1 MLDQEVYVM
10 KYDTRGALKRVSLA
24 AAVLACMT
32 TAGWAATVGPVTDPI
47 GVLTIPKGAPI
58 VIGGMWV
65 ISGPDTALGTDSKRG
80 AEIAFKEAGDK
91 ILGHPIKF
99 LVEDDQCNAEGGQ
112 TAATKL
118 AANPAMVAV
127 LGSACS
133 SVCTPGAPILWKQ
146 GIVELGTACSAPSL
160 TAADR
165 KPEYDGFV
173 RTIFS
178 DIDQGA
184 SDAKYLYNALKVR
197 KIVTVHDGSP
207 YAQQLTVVTA
217 TNFTKL
223 GGTVL
228 SQEAIAPTDVDMHPL
243 LTRIATEKPDAIYF
257 PVFVAGAAQIL
268 RQAKE
273 TPGLEKA
280 ALIGGGSL
288 MAPDMITAAG
298 AAIVGFRIAYPDVSD
313 EAMGKGYPKFIEAYK
328 KAYGE
333 GPISGFH
340 GQAYDAAELLMKAIQ
355 KVAVDKDG
363 VVYIGR
369 KALRDAVFATKF
381 DGVSGPIACDAH
393 GECGAFKPAV
403 YEYTNADAKT
413 FKIGVNPKKIWP

>member
-1 MLDQEVYVM
+1 MLLRTLAVQPM
-10 KYDTRGALKRVSLA
+10 ALA
-24 AAVLACMT
+24 GAVLIAVGPLAQAAQ
-32 TAGWAATVGPVTDPI
+32 TAGPVTDEI
-47 GVLTIPKGAPI
+47 GVITVAKGAPI
-58 VIGGMWV
+58 TIGGMWV
-65 ISGPDTALGTDSKRG
+65 LSGADTALGTDSKRG
-80 AEIAFKEAGDK
+80 AEIAFANAGRK
-91 ILGHPIKF
+91 VVGHGIKF
-99 LVEDDQCNAEGGQ
+99 VVEDDQCNAEGGQ

-118 AANPAMVAV
+118 AATPGIVGV

-133 SVCTPGAPILWKQ
+133 SVCTPAAPILWKQ
-146 GIVELGTACSAPSL
+146 GIVELGTACSAPAL

-165 KPEYDGFV
+165 KPQYDGFV

-184 SDAKYLYNALKVR
+184 ADAKYLYDGLKAR

-217 TNFTKL
+217 TNFGKL

-243 LTRIATEKPDAIYF
+243 LTRVATEKPDALYF

-268 RQAKE
+268 RQVKD
-273 TPGLEKA
+273 TPGLEKT

-288 MAPDMITAAG
+288 MAPDMIKAAG
-298 AAIVGFRIAYPDVSD
+298 AAVVGFRIAYPDVSP
-313 EAMGKGYPKFIEAYK
+313 EAMGKTYPQFIEQYK

-340 GQAYDAAELLMKAIQ
+340 GQAYDAAELLMKAID
-355 KVAVDKDG
+355 KVAKTDANG
-363 VVYIGR
+363 ATYIGR

-393 GECGAFKPAV
+393 GECGEFKPAV
-403 YEYTNADAKT
+403 YEYTSSDAST
-413 FKIGVNPKKIWP
+413 FAIGKNPKKIYP

>member
-1 MLDQEVYVM
+1 MSRWNIL
-10 KYDTRGALKRVSLA
+10 TIAFIGGALA
-24 AAVLACMT
+24 AI
-32 TAGWAATVGPVTDPI
+32 TAPTVTQAAPPKDELGVVTI
-47 GVLTIPKGAPI
+47 QKGAPI
-58 VIGGMWV
+58 VVGGMWV
-65 ISGPDTALGTDSKRG
+65 ISGADTALGTDSKRG
-80 AEIAFKEAGDK
+80 AEIAFKNAGNK

-99 LVEDDQCNAEGGQ
+99 QVEDDQCNSEGGLA
-112 TAATKL
+112 AATKL
-118 AANPAMVAV
+118 ASVPNIVAV

-133 SVCTPGAPILWKQ
+133 SVCTPAAPILWKQ

-165 KPEYDGFV
+165 KPQYDGFV

-184 SDAKYLYNALKVR
+184 ADAKYLYTVLKAK

-217 TNFTKL
+217 NNFTKL

-243 LTRIATEKPDAIYF
+243 LTRVATEKPDALYF

-273 TPGLEKA
+273 IPGLEKTG
-280 ALIGGGSL
+280 LVGGGSL
-288 MAPDMITAAG
+288 MAPDMIKAAG
-298 AAIVGFRIAYPDVSD
+298 AAIVGFRIAYPDVSP
-313 EAMGKGYPKFIEAYK
+313 EAMGKTYPKFLEEYK

-355 KVAVDKDG
+355 KVAKTEGDTI
-363 VVYIGR
+363 YIGR

-393 GECGAFKPAV
+393 GECGEFKPAV
-403 YEYTNADAKT
+403 YEYTNADPAT
-413 FKIGVNPKKIWP
+413 FAIGKNPKKIWP

>member
-1 MLDQEVYVM
+1 MSQRSRSTLTIALVC
-10 KYDTRGALKRVSLA
+10 GALAAIAVPTVTRA
-24 AAVLACMT
+24 AAPKDEL
-32 TAGWAATVGPVTDPI
+32 
-47 GVLTIPKGAPI
+47 GVVTIPKGAPI
-58 VIGGMWV
+58 VVGGMWV
-65 ISGPDTALGTDSKRG
+65 ISGADTALGTDSKRG
-80 AEIAFKEAGDK
+80 AEIAFKDAGNK

-99 LVEDDQCNAEGGQ
+99 LVEDDQCNSEGGLA
-112 TAATKL
+112 AATKL

-133 SVCTPGAPILWKQ
+133 SVCTPAAPILWKA

-165 KPEYDGFV
+165 KPAYDGFV

-184 SDAKYLYNALKVR
+184 ADAKYLYTVLKAK

-243 LTRIATEKPDAIYF
+243 LTRVATEKPDAIYF

-273 TPGLEKA
+273 TPGLEKTG
-280 ALIGGGSL
+280 LVGGGSL
-288 MAPDMITAAG
+288 MAPDMIQAAG
-298 AAIVGFRIAYPDVSD
+298 TAIVGFRIAYPDVSP
-313 EAMGKGYPKFIEAYK
+313 EAMGKTYPRFLEEYK

-355 KVAVDKDG
+355 KVAVTDPSG
-363 VVYIGR
+363 VTYIGR

-393 GECGAFKPAV
+393 GECGEFKPAV
-403 YEYTNADAKT
+403 YEYTNADPKT
-413 FKIGVNPKKIWP
+413 FTIGKNPKKIWP

>member
-1 MLDQEVYVM
+1 MLHRILALLPIAIAGAVVM
-10 KYDTRGALKRVSLA
+10 TSGSLA
-24 AAVLACMT
+24 Y
-32 TAGWAATVGPVTDPI
+32 AATAGPVTDEL
-47 GVLTIPKGAPI
+47 GVVAIPKGAPI
-58 VIGGMWV
+58 TVGGMWV
-65 ISGPDTALGTDSKRG
+65 LSGADTALGTDSKRG
-80 AEIAFKEAGDK
+80 AEIAFKDAGNK

-99 LVEDDQCNAEGGQ
+99 TLEDDQCNAEGGLA
-112 TAATKL
+112 AATKL
-118 AANPAMVAV
+118 ASIPNIVGV

-133 SVCTPGAPILWKQ
+133 SVCTPAAPILWKQ

-165 KPEYDGFV
+165 KPAYDGFV

-184 SDAKYLYNALKVR
+184 ADAKYIYTTLKAK

-243 LTRIATEKPDAIYF
+243 LTRVATEKPDVLYF

-273 TPGLEKA
+273 IPGLEKT

-288 MAPDMITAAG
+288 MAPDMIKAAG
-298 AAIVGFRIAYPDVSD
+298 AAIVGFQIAYPDLTP
-313 EAMGKGYPKFIEAYK
+313 EAMGKGYNKFIDEYK

-340 GQAYDAAELLMKAIQ
+340 AQAYDAAELLMKAIE
-355 KVAVDKDG
+355 KVAKTEG
-363 VVYIGR
+363 GTIYIGR

-381 DGVSGPIACDAH
+381 EGVSGPIECDAH
-393 GECGAFKPAV
+393 GECGKFHPAV
-403 YEYTNADAKT
+403 YEYTNADVKT
-413 FKIGVNPKKIWP
+413 FSIGTNPKKVYP

>member
-1 MLDQEVYVM
+1 MLLRRLAVQPLALA
-10 KYDTRGALKRVSLA
+10 GAALIALA
-24 AAVLACMT
+24 SPAQAAQ
-32 TAGWAATVGPVTDPI
+32 TAGPVTDEI
-47 GVLTIPKGAPI
+47 GVVTVPKGAPI
-58 VIGGMWV
+58 TIGGMWV
-65 ISGPDTALGTDSKRG
+65 LSGADAALGTDSKRG
-80 AEIAFKEAGDK
+80 AEIAFTGAGNK
-91 ILGHPIKF
+91 VAGHPIKF
-99 LVEDDQCNAEGGQ
+99 TVEDDQCNAEGGQ

-118 AANPAMVAV
+118 ASVPGVVGV

-133 SVCTPGAPILWKQ
+133 SVCTPAAPILWKQ

-165 KPEYDGFV
+165 KPQYDGFV

-184 SDAKYLYNALKVR
+184 ADAKYLYEGLKAR

-217 TNFTKL
+217 TNFTKM

-243 LTRIATEKPDAIYF
+243 LTRVATEKPDALYF

-268 RQAKE
+268 RQVKD
-273 TPGLEKA
+273 TPGLEKT

-288 MAPDMITAAG
+288 MAPDMIKAAG
-298 AAIVGFRIAYPDVSD
+298 ATVVGFRIAYPDVSP
-313 EAMGKGYPKFIEAYK
+313 EAMGKTYPQFLEQYK

-340 GQAYDAAELLMKAIQ
+340 GQAYDAAELLLKAIDQ
-355 KVAVDKDG
+355 VAKTDASG
-363 VVYIGR
+363 ATYIGR
-369 KALRDAVFATKF
+369 KALRDAIFSIKF
-381 DGVSGPIACDAH
+381 DGVSGPIACDTH
-393 GECGAFKPAV
+393 GECGEFKPAV
-403 YEYTNADAKT
+403 YEYTSSDAST
-413 FKIGVNPKKIWP
+413 FAIGKNPKKIYP

>member
-1 MLDQEVYVM
+1 MSQRSWSILTIAFMSVLLAL
-10 KYDTRGALKRVSLA
+10 GAAPIA
-24 AAVLACMT
+24 AQ
-32 TAGWAATVGPVTDPI
+32 AAGPVKDEL
-47 GVLTIPKGAPI
+47 GVVTIPKGAPI
-58 VIGGMWV
+58 TVGGMWV
-65 ISGPDTALGTDSKRG
+65 ISGADTALGTDSKRG
-80 AEIAFKEAGDK
+80 AEIAFKEAGNK
-91 ILGHPIKF
+91 IAGHPIKF
-99 LVEDDQCNAEGGQ
+99 TVEDDQCNAEGGQ
-112 TAATKL
+112 AAATKL
-118 AANPAMVAV
+118 ASVPNIVAV

-133 SVCTPGAPILWKQ
+133 SVCTPAAPILWKA

-165 KPEYDGFV
+165 KPAYDGFV

-184 SDAKYLYNALKVR
+184 ADAKYIFTALKAK

-243 LTRIATEKPDAIYF
+243 LTRVATEKPDVIYM
-257 PVFVAGAAQIL
+257 PVFVAGAAQIV

-273 TPGLEKA
+273 IPGLEKTV
-280 ALIGGGSL
+280 LVGGGSL
-288 MAPDMITAAG
+288 MAPDLIAAAG
-298 AAIVGFRIAYPDVSD
+298 TNVVGFKIAYPDVSPD
-313 EAMGKGYPKFIEAYK
+313 AMGKTYPKFLEEYK

-340 GQAYDAAELLMKAIQ
+340 GQAYDAAVLLMKAIQ
-355 KVAVDKDG
+355 KVAVTDASG
-363 VVYIGR
+363 ATQIGR
-369 KALRDAVFATKF
+369 KALRNAIFATKF

-393 GECGAFKPAV
+393 GECGEFKPAV
-403 YEYTNADAKT
+403 YEYTNADPKT
-413 FKIGVNPKKIWP
+413 FLIGKNPKKIWP

>member
-1 MLDQEVYVM
+1 MSPIS
-10 KYDTRGALKRVSLA
+10 LKGLGRFTTLFLG
-24 AAVLACMT
+24 AVLAAIASPAMAAQ
-32 TAGWAATVGPVTDPI
+32 TAGPVTDDI

-58 VIGGMWV
+58 AIGGMWV
-65 ISGPDTALGTDSKRG
+65 LSGADAALGTDSKRG
-80 AEIAFKEAGDK
+80 AEIAFKEAGNK
-91 ILGHPIKF
+91 VAGHPIKF
-99 LVEDDQCNAEGGQ
+99 TVEDDQCNAEGGQ

-118 AANPAMVAV
+118 AANPTIVGV

-133 SVCTPGAPILWKQ
+133 SVCTPGAPILWKA
-146 GIVELGTACSAPSL
+146 GIIEIGTACSAPSL

-165 KPEYDGFV
+165 KPQYDGFV

-178 DIDQGA
+178 DVDQGA
-184 SDAKYLYNALKVR
+184 ADAKYIYTALKAG

-228 SQEAIAPTDVDMHPL
+228 SQEAISPTDVDMHPL
-243 LTRIATEKPDAIYF
+243 LTRVATEKPDVLYF

-268 RQAKE
+268 RQAKD
-273 TPGLEKA
+273 TPGLEKTT
-280 ALIGGGSL
+280 LIGGGSL
-288 MAPDMITAAG
+288 MAPDMIKAAG
-298 AAIVGFRIAYPDVSD
+298 AAVVGFRIAYPDVSP
-313 EAMGKGYPKFIEAYK
+313 EAMGKTYPKFLEEYK

-340 GQAYDAAELLMKAIQ
+340 GQAYDAAQLLMKAIQ
-355 KVAVDKDG
+355 KVAVTDQKTG
-363 VVYIGR
+363 ATYIGR
-369 KALRDAVFATKF
+369 KALRDAVFAIKF

-393 GECGAFKPAV
+393 GECGEFKPAV
-403 YEYTNADAKT
+403 YEYTSADAAT
-413 FKIGVNPKKIWP
+413 FAIGKNPKRIYP

>member
-1 MLDQEVYVM
+1 MSRRNWSILTIAFVC
-10 KYDTRGALKRVSLA
+10 GALAAIAVPTVTRA
-24 AAVLACMT
+24 AAPKDEL
-32 TAGWAATVGPVTDPI
+32 
-47 GVLTIPKGAPI
+47 GVVTIPKGAPI
-58 VIGGMWV
+58 VVGGMWV
-65 ISGPDTALGTDSKRG
+65 ISGADTALGTDSKRG
-80 AEIAFKEAGDK
+80 AEIAFKDAGNK

-99 LVEDDQCNAEGGQ
+99 LVEDDQCNSEGGLA
-112 TAATKL
+112 AATKL

-133 SVCTPGAPILWKQ
+133 SVCTPAAPILWKA

-165 KPEYDGFV
+165 KPAYDGFV

-184 SDAKYLYNALKVR
+184 ADAKYLYTVLKAK

-243 LTRIATEKPDAIYF
+243 LTRVATEKPDVLYF

-273 TPGLEKA
+273 TPGLEKT
-280 ALIGGGSL
+280 ALVGGGSL
-288 MAPDMITAAG
+288 MAPDMIKAAG
-298 AAIVGFRIAYPDVSD
+298 AAVVGFQIAYPDLTP
-313 EAMGKGYPKFIEAYK
+313 EAMGKGYNKFIEEYK

-340 GQAYDAAELLMKAIQ
+340 AQAYDAAELLMKAIE
-355 KVAVDKDG
+355 KVAKTEG
-363 VVYIGR
+363 GTIYIGR

-381 DGVSGPIACDAH
+381 EGVSGPIECDAH
-393 GECGAFKPAV
+393 GECGKFHPAV
-403 YEYTNADAKT
+403 YEYTNADPKT
-413 FKIGVNPKKIWP
+413 FSIGTNPKKVYP